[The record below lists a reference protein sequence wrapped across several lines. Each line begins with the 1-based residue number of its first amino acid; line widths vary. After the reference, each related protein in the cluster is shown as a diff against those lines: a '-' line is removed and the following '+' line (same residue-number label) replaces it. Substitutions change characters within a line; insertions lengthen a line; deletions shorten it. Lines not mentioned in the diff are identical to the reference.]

1 MAVYGHGARGA
12 PCGLPRH
19 SRGHGTPRHSRGHGT
34 PRHSRGHACRDA
46 DPSLRHRAQA
56 VALNREQALFDSGTI
71 NDFAKENL
79 GSFSTATLKN
89 GIPVVIKHSTSNRI
103 LTLKAVLTGHVSY
116 TPVDKAGL
124 EAVMLTMLTR
134 GSSRYTYADIQRLT
148 FETSSDMVPRYGSYD
163 LTSLDLVT
171 IDSYFPRLFPMYAD
185 ALLHPAWN
193 EQEFPRVVSDFKLQK
208 QQEES
213 DPFSSAGLRLDA
225 KFFAGHPYAATW
237 EGVGDSLDRI
247 TLDDLREYY
256 ARAVTAGRLFL
267 VAVGNF
273 DAKTLVPLLDD
284 SFGSL
289 PRASSPRPSVPSLQ
303 GSVTPDLILTPFPRS
318 EGLAYVKGQFA
329 MPAPDDPDYAPSLV
343 AFNLLDDILF
353 EILRTRNG
361 ACYSVAANVDG
372 AAASYGDITVFKT
385 TVPGKVKP
393 LVDEAIGVLVSGQ
406 SMSGNVTVSAAGK
419 SGLGSAAAS
428 PAAAFVPIAQA
439 LPFYKLKFLTEFYSR
454 QQANIL
460 IASQIA
466 GSLFYH
472 GDYRH
477 YLLLVDRIGAVSAE
491 DVVRVAKKY
500 LLDNRM
506 VWIVLGDPALLKN
519 VSRDDFV
526 KQPAS

>member
-1 MAVYGHGARGA
+1 MKKSRFLATTVCPGIRAA
-12 PCGLPRH
+12 TI
-19 SRGHGTPRHSRGHGT
+19 SRGIRAAALAAALVLPFG
-34 PRHSRGHACRDA
+34 AA
-46 DPSLRHRAQA
+46 AQA
-56 VALNREQALFDSGTI
+56 AQLTREQTLFDSGTI
-71 NDFAKENL
+71 NEFAKKNL

-89 GIPVVIKHSTSNRI
+89 GIPVVIKRSTSNRI

-134 GSSRYTYADIQRLT
+134 GSAHYTYADIQRMT

-171 IDSYFPRLFPMYAD
+171 IDTYFPRLFPMYAD
-185 ALLHPAWN
+185 AFLHPSWN
-193 EQEFPRVVSDFKLQK
+193 EEEFPRVVSDFKLQK
-208 QQEES
+208 QEEES
-213 DPFSSAGLRLDA
+213 DPFSSAALRLDE

-237 EGVGDSLDRI
+237 AGVGDSLDRI
-247 TLDDLREYY
+247 TLDDVRSYY
-256 ARAVTAGRLFL
+256 GQAVTAGRLIL
-267 VAVGNF
+267 IAVGNF
-273 DAKTLVPLLDD
+273 DPKTLVPMLED

-289 PRASSPRPSVPSLQ
+289 PRTTSIRPPVPSLL
-303 GSVTPDLILTPFPRS
+303 GSVTPDLLVAPYPRS

-329 MPAPDDPDYAPSLV
+329 MPAPDSPDYPASLV

-361 ACYSVAANVDG
+361 ACYSVEANVDG
-372 AAASYGDITVFKT
+372 ATASYGDITVFRT

-393 LVDEAIGVLVSGQ
+393 LVDEAIGVLASGR

-419 SGLGSAAAS
+419 SGLGSAAAAQ
-428 PAAAFVPIAQA
+428 AAAFVPIAQA
-439 LPFYKLKFLTEFYSR
+439 LPFYKLKFLTQFYSG
-454 QQANIL
+454 QQTNRL

-466 GSLFYH
+466 GSVFYH

-477 YLLLVDRIGAVSAE
+477 YLLLTDRINGVTAE

-500 LLDNRM
+500 LVDNPM
-506 VWIVLGDPALLKN
+506 LWIVLGDPALLKG
-519 VSRDDFV
+519 VPRDDFL
-526 KQPAS
+526 KQTGS